1 MHDVIKMERTFTYKL
16 TCIFSG
22 LDSFKFR
29 GSSKSEGFVCVPLF
43 NWFKCSGY
51 SNHALYF
58 SEIHLAVPK
67 SLEIMDLHV
76 VKVKSA
82 YEPSGPSGWSLS
94 RFL

>member
-43 NWFKCSGY
+43 NWSKHECSGY
-51 SNHALYF
+51 SDHTLYF
-58 SEIHLAVPK
+58 AEIHLALHVAK

-76 VKVKSA
+76 VAGQYTPADDKPVNE
-82 YEPSGPSGWSLS
+82 Y
-94 RFL
+94 